1 VSKQTTTSRKG
12 HQGVYRL
19 TRACR
24 SRWKEHRTKYT
35 YDALGRITN
44 RAINGISQQVTFDAL
59 HRVTLVTNVLGRFT
73 NLYVGGTM
81 LVSTNLYPN
90 GQKTIFSYLT
100 TPNDERLSEIWNKT
114 AANATISKF
123 DYTYDSVGNMMSW
136 TQQTDANAATV
147 YGYGYDAG
155 NQILSAVLQSTGVG
169 ATVLKQY
176 AYGYDLAGNRTS
188 EQIDTGMS
196 LSSFNNVNQLTTRTA
211 GSGSMQFAGSLSEQA
226 TVTVGGNS
234 ASVNHATSN
243 FLGYANVSSGTNV
256 IPVSAADYNN
266 NARTNKYQ
274 VLVTNNGVAK
284 TITFDLNGNESS
296 VVTATS
302 TNSYQ
307 WDAANRMVSLTGP
320 TNQSIFT
327 YDGLGRRVQIVELY
341 NGVAYVTNKY
351 VWAGKELVEQ
361 RDLTGSTV
369 VKRFFGGGEQISGT
383 SYFFT
388 RDHLGSIREM
398 VNSAGTIQARYD
410 YDPYGRRTKISGS
423 LDADFG
429 YAGMYQH
436 ASSGLNLTLF
446 RAYDSDLGRWLNR
459 DPIHELGGLNLY
471 DYVGNNPI
479 NEVDLFGLVGYGGGN
494 PVSGPWG
501 AGGPSS
507 PYAPGG
513 YLAPTY
519 STPPLFNSSF
529 SFGLTVQVSGEYG
542 YAAGMGANYNFGFGL
557 FYNPNDGFSLGGFH
571 GGGAFFGN
579 PSASFN
585 IPCHSSDNP
594 SGAFGA
600 YGGAGLGPWISN
612 AGSPSD
618 LGGPFNQWNI
628 NSPVSASYAS
638 SGGTWIGSL
647 TYGPGDVASFSTY
660 PTTTTS
666 AGGFRLLTGQPDSYS
681 P

>member
-1 VSKQTTTSRKG
+1 MHIKPDLPCENQNIVSKQTTTSRKG

-459 DPIHELGGLNLY
+459 DPIGEMGGINLY
-471 DYVGNNPI
+471 DYVANDPVNKVDPLGLQFMGFPVGPGSGSSIVAQGQALYQQQNPSPTVPYPLNNSFSAGITGTLGYESGNA
-479 NEVDLFGLVGYGGGN
+479 F
-494 PVSGPWG
+494 G
-501 AGGPSS
+501 AGGQ
-507 PYAPGG
+507 
-513 YLAPTY
+513 
-519 STPPLFNSSF
+519 F
-529 SFGLTVQVSGEYG
+529 SG
-542 YAAGMGANYNFGFGL
+542 
-557 FYNPNDGFSLGGFH
+557 
-571 GGGAFFGN
+571 
-579 PSASFN
+579 
-585 IPCHSSDNP
+585 
-594 SGAFGA
+594 
-600 YGGAGLGPWISN
+600 
-612 AGSPSD
+612 
-618 LGGPFNQWNI
+618 
-628 NSPVSASYAS
+628 
-638 SGGTWIGSL
+638 
-647 TYGPGDVASFSTY
+647 
-660 PTTTTS
+660 
-666 AGGFRLLTGQPDSYS
+666 
-681 P
+681 